1 MYPTDYLIQGAA
13 YLRSLLPILSW
24 IGKYNLEWLVA
35 DLIAGLTVGMALGWL
50 NPLVSVISGEPDSSW
65 IH

>member
-24 IGKYNLEWLVA
+24 IGKYNIEWLIA
-35 DLIAGLTVGMALGWL
+35 DLIAGLTVGMALGEL
-50 NPLVSVISGEPDSSW
+50 NQFISVVSREPD
-65 IH
+65 